1 MRRFFTRNTWV
12 FVLLLLTSRH
22 PVPAAE
28 RPEGYPETTR
38 TAREILW
45 EGVTSGGVS
54 SGSVAVLDEGRIVFS
69 EGIRSR

>member
-1 MRRFFTRNTWV
+1 MRSFSKRNTWILI
-12 FVLLLLTSRH
+12 LLLLTIRH
-22 PVPAAE
+22 PVLAAE
-28 RPEGYPETTR
+28 RPEGYHETTR

-45 EGVTSGGVS
+45 KGVTSGGVS